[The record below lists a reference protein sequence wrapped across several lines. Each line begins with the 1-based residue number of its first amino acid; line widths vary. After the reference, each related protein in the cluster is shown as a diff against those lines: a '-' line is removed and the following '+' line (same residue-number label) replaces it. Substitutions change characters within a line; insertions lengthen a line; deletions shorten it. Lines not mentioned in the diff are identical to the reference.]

1 MNQLYFDLGELR
13 KGNIYNLQSGIKT
26 DEGHSFEIDEW
37 IGRGGNASVFK
48 GKNRSTGEECALKF
62 LMHTN
67 TNSTKRF
74 LREVKLLRAL
84 DNDHII
90 KYIGS
95 GRVCVTKNKS
105 NKEISIPFVVMELAD
120 CNLQEMIELKGR
132 LPYEQYAGQF
142 RGLAGALATLHKNSE
157 AVHRDIKPENIL
169 IVGDRW
175 LLADYGLCSIVT
187 PSEDE
192 IIPDGKN
199 IGPKYWM
206 SPEAHN
212 LRLGAV
218 DCINSSSDVFQLA
231 SIFWYVVTGRH
242 PSGVVIEDDWTGPK
256 KLFEPIYNSLF
267 HNYRKRPKNGD
278 DFFERLERALSS

>member
-132 LPYEQYAGQF
+132 LPYEQYAGQLITRTRKDTVDRP
-142 RGLAGALATLHKNSE
+142 RGRRSLGDVNLYDRFSHEERRSSILQAE
-157 AVHRDIKPENIL
+157 AKPSQAW
-169 IVGDRW
+169 D
-175 LLADYGLCSIVT
+175 
-187 PSEDE
+187 
-192 IIPDGKN
+192 
-199 IGPKYWM
+199 
-206 SPEAHN
+206 
-212 LRLGAV
+212 
-218 DCINSSSDVFQLA
+218 
-231 SIFWYVVTGRH
+231 
-242 PSGVVIEDDWTGPK
+242 PSGQKAYFWD
-256 KLFEPIYNSLF
+256 
-267 HNYRKRPKNGD
+267 
-278 DFFERLERALSS
+278 